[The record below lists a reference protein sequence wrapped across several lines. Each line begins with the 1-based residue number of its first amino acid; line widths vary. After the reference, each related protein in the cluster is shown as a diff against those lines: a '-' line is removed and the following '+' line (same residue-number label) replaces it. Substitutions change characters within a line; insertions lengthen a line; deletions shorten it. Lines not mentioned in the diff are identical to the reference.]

1 MATELSEPTRTPST
15 AGGTDASQRLSAA
28 ASSPTGP
35 PAAAIATTTAA
46 QSTTAAAV
54 AVPAAAGYRPA
65 TGTAGFSGLRTA
77 FVVAVC
83 FGAYHYSLSTLLH
96 GLSLTTPLA
105 YLGLVPLIALM
116 LAVARALQSRDGI
129 DIHDRYLDWIVGLP
143 LLATA
148 LVIIAVVP
156 AHLSTYFWLWRLD
169 LLSLPLFVAGAIDLV
184 FGARALWRLRVPVVF
199 LGLASPAPYLLLA
212 NSQLRLFTDGTLAV
226 LRQLTAALSLAQPLQ
241 IGDGSL
247 FLVTHTGRDFVLS
260 VNAASAGADSVL
272 GFLLVGVA
280 IAAVVAG
287 PVMGRL
293 GWLIAGAVLIWVLD
307 LLRVLALFAAGRA
320 WGEQFVLQPFAGL
333 LALALGALLM
343 MVVLPWFRLRVE
355 LFRSARPRPLGSQSA
370 RRPEAMFRRML
381 PALAVLLVAGVVA
394 GIANDS
400 LSRFQLITTPLGQ
413 PLLQPTAASD
423 HPVAGWGVH
432 RTQTYPW
439 ITAYLGKDA
448 TWERFQYTSGEDQPA
463 TSSSQRPSPIT
474 LDLFTTFD
482 RSKLGTYGIEEA
494 YHLNR
499 YRLLESRRTDLGGGV
514 VGYSVLYRSRLTAQT
529 WTAVYWDWPVQT
541 AHGVAYERVVL
552 NHGKDSELKPPLSQR
567 PAEPVA
573 GLSPGAIS
581 LVGSAQGRMQK
592 PDDSRTRDFLVG
604 FSRRVVSATT
614 GAQA

>member
-1 MATELSEPTRTPST
+1 
-15 AGGTDASQRLSAA
+15 
-28 ASSPTGP
+28 
-35 PAAAIATTTAA
+35 
-46 QSTTAAAV
+46 
-54 AVPAAAGYRPA
+54 
-65 TGTAGFSGLRTA
+65 
-77 FVVAVC
+77 
-83 FGAYHYSLSTLLH
+83 
-96 GLSLTTPLA
+96 
-105 YLGLVPLIALM
+105 
-116 LAVARALQSRDGI
+116 
-129 DIHDRYLDWIVGLP
+129 
-143 LLATA
+143 
-148 LVIIAVVP
+148 VIIAIVP
-156 AHLSTYFWLWRLD
+156 VHLSTYFWLWRLD

-199 LGLASPAPYLLLA
+199 LGLASPAPYLLLV
-212 NSQLRLFTDGTLAV
+212 NSQLRLFPDATLAV

-247 FLVTHTGRDFVLS
+247 FLITHTGRDFILS
-260 VNAASAGADSVL
+260 VNAASTGADSVL

-307 LLRVLALFAAGRA
+307 LVRVLALFAAGRA

-333 LALALGALLM
+333 LALMLGALLM

-355 LFRSARPRPLGSQSA
+355 LFRSARPRPLSS
-370 RRPEAMFRRML
+370 RPGPRTHGDLARML
-381 PALAVLLVAGVVA
+381 PALAVLLTAGVVA
-394 GIANDS
+394 GVANDS

-423 HPVAGWGVH
+423 HPVPGWGVH
-432 RTQTYPW
+432 KTQSYPW

-448 TWERFQYTSGEDQPA
+448 TWERFQYASADDQA
-463 TSSSQRPSPIT
+463 AASTAQRPSPIT

-482 RSKLGTYGIEEA
+482 RGKLTTYGIQEA

-499 YRLLESRRTDLGGGV
+499 YRLLDSGRTDLGGGV
-514 VGYSVLYRSRLTAQT
+514 VGYSVLYRSRVTAQT

-552 NHGKDSELKPPLSQR
+552 NHGKDSEVKATIPPR
-567 PAEPVA
+567 PGEPVE
-573 GLSPGAIS
+573 GLSPGVIS
-581 LVGSAQGRMQK
+581 LVGSAQGRTQR

-604 FSRRVVSATT
+604 FSKRVVIATA